1 MPTIRIIIHG
11 CNGKMGQ
18 AVASA
23 AAAHPDIEVV
33 AGIDKLPE
41 SKQNPFPTYGSL
53 DQCTKQADVIVDFS
67 NPAALPDLLAF
78 AIERRIALVIATT
91 GFSRDDI
98 KLMEQ
103 ASQTIPIFRSANMS
117 LGVNVML
124 ELVQKAAATLGN
136 EFDIEVIEKH
146 HNQKVDA
153 PSGTAYALAD
163 AINEVLLNSKDY
175 IYGRHSKNQRRSK
188 SEIGIHA
195 VRGGTIPG
203 QHTVMFAGSDEVLE
217 ITHTAYS
224 RQIFALGA
232 LRACKYI
239 AKKPPG
245 LYGMKD
251 MLNEQAAVTNIY
263 SDNQQTLMT
272 INNIPDSTV
281 AIAQIF
287 ESIAQQNINID
298 LISQTTPVNGLLN
311 ISFTLP
317 SKDLEKAIKVV
328 NDLHAS
334 LPTISL
340 NTYEDIVK
348 LSVEGPGMAQ
358 QPGIAAKVFSIMA
371 QQNIRIMAITTSETK
386 ISYIIHPLD
395 ERKALE
401 ALMEAFEL

>member
-1 MPTIRIIIHG
+1 MIRIIIHG

-18 AVASA
+18 AVASIA
-23 AAAHPDIEVV
+23 AADPDIQVV
-33 AGIDKLPE
+33 AGVDKFPE

-53 DQCTKQADVIVDFS
+53 SQCKEAADVIVDFS
-67 NPAALPDLLAF
+67 NPAALPDLLTF
-78 AIERRIALVIATT
+78 AKEHKIALVIATT
-91 GFSRDDI
+91 GFSQDDI
-98 KLMEQ
+98 KLIEQ
-103 ASQTIPIFRSANMS
+103 TSRSIPIFRSANMS

-124 ELVQKAAATLGN
+124 ELVQKAAATLGD

-239 AKKPPG
+239 TKKAPG

-251 MLNEQAAVTNIY
+251 MLNEQAVVTNIY
-263 SDNQQTLMT
+263 SDNQQALIT
-272 INNIPDSTV
+272 INNIPDNTS

-287 ESIAQQNINID
+287 ENIAQQNINID
-298 LISQTTPVNGLLN
+298 LISQTTPLNGRLS

-317 SKDLEKAIKVV
+317 RKDLEKAIEVV
-328 NDLHAS
+328 NDLQAL

-395 ERKALE
+395 EKKALE